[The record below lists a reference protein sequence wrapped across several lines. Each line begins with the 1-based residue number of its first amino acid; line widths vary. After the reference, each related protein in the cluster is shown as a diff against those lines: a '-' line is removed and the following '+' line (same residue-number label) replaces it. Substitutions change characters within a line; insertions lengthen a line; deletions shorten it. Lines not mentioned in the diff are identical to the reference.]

1 MIRLSRTLSLRKS
14 GPALAQPE
22 GRFNPE
28 QHALEAA
35 IRSRTARKVRAH
47 LRRMDPVVLTTPR
60 WSEPQSFLED
70 LALDLAVGEP
80 GIGCRTVSFRPLKG
94 RPAPEAWF
102 FLLQIFAQLAAG
114 ESGELRPPTVADRR
128 GFRTV
133 LRGLL
138 WRAQERGGEERV
150 ALLGHSAEHL
160 PVEALE
166 DIAECWAEFAR
177 QTPED
182 RACTLLLSGAVDTPS
197 LDLPLSVGVD
207 LQDFGEAEAAAALIG
222 QTGPVGRR
230 ELEGAA
236 RFSGGIPAVVHALGA
251 GARATGALPAGN
263 SALLRCIG
271 PLAEEIRGA
280 VSIAS
285 GHPDLA
291 DRLDQLLRG
300 EPLVEVPEVD
310 RPLLMAGLI
319 RRVRLPGEG
328 RVLLRAPVLASCS
341 A

>member
-1 MIRLSRTLSLRKS
+1 MIRLPRSLSLRK
-14 GPALAQPE
+14 PQPSE
-22 GRFNPE
+22 PQGSFNPE
-28 QHALEAA
+28 QHTLEAA
-35 IRSRTARKVRAH
+35 VRGRTARKVRAH

-60 WSEPQSFLED
+60 WSEPQGFLED

-80 GIGCRTVSFRPLKG
+80 AIGCRTVSFRPLKG

-102 FLLQIFAQLAAG
+102 FMLQIFAQLGADG
-114 ESGELRPPTVADRR
+114 SREVRPPLVVDRR
-128 GFRTV
+128 GFRTMV
-133 LRGLL
+133 RTLLCQAQDRG
-138 WRAQERGGEERV
+138 AVERV

-160 PVEALE
+160 PVEVLE
-166 DIAECWAEFAR
+166 DVAECWAEFAR

-182 RACTLLLSGAVDTPS
+182 RACTLLLSGTVDTPNLGLS
-197 LDLPLSVGVD
+197 GSVGVE
-207 LQDFGEAEAAAALIG
+207 LSDFGEAEAAATLIG

-236 RFSGGIPAVVHALGA
+236 RFSGGIPAVVQALGQ
-251 GARATGALPAGN
+251 GARAQGALPVGN
-263 SALLRCIG
+263 TALLRCMG

-280 VSIAS
+280 LTIAS

-291 DRLDQLLRG
+291 ERLEQLTRG

-310 RPLLMAGLI
+310 RPLQLAGLI

-328 RVLLRAPVLASCS
+328 RVMLRAPALATCVG
-341 A
+341 

>member
-1 MIRLSRTLSLRKS
+1 MIRLSRSLNFRK
-14 GPALAQPE
+14 PQPTQEE
-22 GRFNPE
+22 GSFNPE
-28 QHALEAA
+28 QHAIEAA
-35 IRSRTARKVRAH
+35 VRSRTARKVRAH

-80 GIGCRTVSFRPLKG
+80 ALGCRTVSFKPLKG

-102 FLLQIFAQLAAG
+102 FVMQVFGQLSVN
-114 ESGELRPPTVADRR
+114 EWSELRTPSVADRR

-133 LRGLL
+133 VTDLL
-138 WRAQERGGEERV
+138 WRAQERGGNERV

-160 PVEALE
+160 PVEVLE
-166 DIAECWAEFAR
+166 DLAECWAKFSA

-182 RACTLLLSGAVDTPS
+182 RACTLLLSGAVEAPT
-197 LDLPLSVGVD
+197 LAIEQSVTVD
-207 LQDFGEAEAAAALIG
+207 LLDFGEAEAAAALIG

-236 RFSGGIPAVVHALGA
+236 RFSGGIPAVVHALGS
-251 GARATGALPAGN
+251 GARANGALPAGN
-263 SALLRCIG
+263 GALMRCMG
-271 PLAEEIRGA
+271 PLAEEMRGA
-280 VSIAS
+280 LSIAS

-291 DRLDQLLRG
+291 ERLDQLLRG

-310 RPLLMAGLI
+310 RPLLMAGLLKRI
-319 RRVRLPGEG
+319 RLPGEG
-328 RVLLRAPVLASCS
+328 RVLLRAPALGMALA
-341 A
+341 